1 MSTFHYDMRS
11 KEIEQARAAS
21 QLASQVSN
29 PLIKNIDCRNRN
41 PLSLS
46 LAMDF
51 NM

>member
-11 KEIEQARAAS
+11 KEIEQARVA

-29 PLIKNIDCRNRN
+29 SLIKNIDCRNRN

-46 LAMDF
+46 LDMDF
-51 NM
+51 NI